1 MHSEK
6 IRVAVYGTLK
16 QNQSNHWLLA
26 DQKRCGE
33 FQCDLITLYD
43 LGPFP
48 AAKLSNSDGVR
59 VEVYEVDDE
68 TFARLDELEGF
79 NAESQ
84 NPASTTG
91 SRYKPLSDRPG
102 SISIITMYP
111 AILKYVQESGYRA
124 AADLHNG

>member
-26 DQKRCGE
+26 DQERCGE

-43 LGPFP
+43 LGLFP

-68 TFARLDELEGF
+68 TFARLDKLEGF
-79 NAESQ
+79 NSES
-84 NPASTTG
+84 P
-91 SRYKPLSDRPG
+91 
-102 SISIITMYP
+102 
-111 AILKYVQESGYRA
+111 ESGLYNRIQIQTPFGQA
-124 AADLHNG
+124 WLYIYNHDVSGYPEIRSGEWFPCRS

>member
-1 MHSEK
+1 MCIEGTL
-6 IRVAVYGTLK
+6 VAVYGTLK
-16 QNQSNHWLLA
+16 KNQSNHRLLA
-26 DQKRCGE
+26 KKMHCGN
-33 FQCDLITLYD
+33 FRCDLITLYD

-84 NPASTTG
+84 QSGLYNRIQIQTPFGQAWL
-91 SRYKPLSDRPG
+91 YIYNHD
-102 SISIITMYP
+102 
-111 AILKYVQESGYRA
+111 VSGYPEICSGEWFPCRS
-124 AADLHNG
+124 

>member
-48 AAKLSNSDGVR
+48 AAKLSNSDGAR

-79 NAESQ
+79 NAESEAGILLL
-84 NPASTTG
+84 NFSASN
-91 SRYKPLSDRPG
+91 
-102 SISIITMYP
+102 SISYGTISLSSP
-111 AILKYVQESGYRA
+111 VSFS
-124 AADLHNG
+124 